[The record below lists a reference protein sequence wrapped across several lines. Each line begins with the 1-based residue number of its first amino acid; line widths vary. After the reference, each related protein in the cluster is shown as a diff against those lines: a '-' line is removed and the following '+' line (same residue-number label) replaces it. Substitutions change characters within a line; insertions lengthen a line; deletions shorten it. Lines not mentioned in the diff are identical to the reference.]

1 MEHVILCHG
10 WDGKT
15 EDGVAGWNTLA
26 PMLASAGYGV
36 TVLSLG
42 PDNVENANLIVAA
55 VNLVPPE
62 NLVHIVAHSM
72 GGLSSRHYLKFLGG
86 HERVTRYIALDT
98 PQYGV
103 SWVKSLLY
111 GNVSQ
116 LWSGSQFMK
125 NLNAPDPTPGA
136 TVYAQLTVDYTQL
149 LPGAYTKALT
159 GVTHLSIVRDPAILA
174 LVLRILQG
182 DYSELTAP
190 NG

>member
-15 EDGVAGWNTLA
+15 EDGVNGWTTFA
-26 PMLASAGYGV
+26 PILMAAGYEV
-36 TVLSLG
+36 WSPSLG
-42 PDNVENANLIVAA
+42 PDNVANADIIRKHVSY
-55 VNLVPPE
+55 VPAGE
-62 NLVHIVAHSM
+62 TIHIVGHSM
-72 GGLSSRHYLKFLGG
+72 GGLSSRYYLKFLGG
-86 HERVTRYIALDT
+86 HERVTRYVALDT

-111 GNVSQ
+111 GNVGQ

-159 GVTHLSIVRDPAILA
+159 GVTHLGIVRDSATLA
-174 LVLRILQG
+174 LVTRILQG
-182 DYSELTAP
+182 DYSELA
-190 NG
+190 GH